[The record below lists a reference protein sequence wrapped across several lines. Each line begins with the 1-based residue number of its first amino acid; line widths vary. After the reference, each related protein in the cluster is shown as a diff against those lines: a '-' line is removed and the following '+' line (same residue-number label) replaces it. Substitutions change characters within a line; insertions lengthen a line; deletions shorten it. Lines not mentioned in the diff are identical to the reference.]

1 MNDIEP
7 NSLGPLNTLTVV
19 SGPEWTYCQTHTFCS
34 DRIQSIAIV
43 LRGPALR
50 RSPTSPRGSS
60 TPTQSRAFPSEV
72 PQPLLNLTVESAD
85 KSIRKKEAA
94 GTVIPSHLLA
104 FSGARC
110 RTRTCDL
117 RLRRP
122 TLYPAQLIALE
133 HSSSRK
139 IFPRRGTVNHSAAG
153 ASSPGRPKAPGLS
166 LSRRRRCRPPVRPRR
181 PRARRRGPPGGI
193 RPRWGR

>member
-1 MNDIEP
+1 MGQ
-7 NSLGPLNTLTVV
+7 SMAVSTL
-19 SGPEWTYCQTHTFCS
+19 
-34 DRIQSIAIV
+34 
-43 LRGPALR
+43 LR
-50 RSPTSPRGSS
+50 RVGRLLTN
-60 TPTQSRAFPSEV
+60 PSEGDQLV
-72 PQPLLNLTVESAD
+72 FIGKGDRKPPKQVDMGLNLTVESAD

-122 TLYPAQLIALE
+122 TLYPAELIALE